1 MTFLFYSRLS
11 ASCVHVSALLH
22 ALVHM
27 FSTEGAPPETESD
40 SEGVV
45 PITSLACKRV
55 MPRKQKERALKVSDA
70 QFKRLLFSKP
80 SKNVGS
86 LIIFDPRPPEYR
98 GTALQYLPT
107 LLEQLKGKRLC
118 VSLLFDPDTTATNI
132 ESFIPLPKEV
142 MELKI
147 VELRESLTLTEE
159 DARKIEAETKAQRNS
174 QEWFDARKFRITA
187 SLFGV
192 VKRLKV
198 ESSPKN
204 IIKKKLG
211 MKQFTLKLLLYS
223 GVLITRKMQCRNM

>member
-1 MTFLFYSRLS
+1 MTFLFYSRVS

-45 PITSLACKRV
+45 PITSLVCKWV
-55 MPRKQKERALKVSDA
+55 MPRKQKERALKVSDT

-98 GTALQYLPT
+98 GTALQYLPR
-107 LLEQLKGKRLC
+107 LLEQLKGKGLC

-132 ESFIPLPKEV
+132 ES
-142 MELKI
+142 
-147 VELRESLTLTEE
+147 
-159 DARKIEAETKAQRNS
+159 KIEAETKAQRNS
-174 QEWFDARKFRITA
+174 QEWFDAWKFQITA

-204 IIKKKLG
+204 IIFKNLG
-211 MKQFTLKLLLYS
+211 MKQFTLKLLLCS